1 MSTNHSTCSV
11 CSRDGCSWWL
21 FGSISAIH
29 AIVWEATWEGLGE
42 EEGTAGY
49 IFNEAMR
56 ATLGVIAAEGKKKA
70 QTRGKKGK
78 GKKRSSRNV
87 SDEASSAS
95 PTVPAEQL
103 ALDPSHLEAAAEEAM
118 DTNQDQ
124 ANGND
129 NEFDVYDDAFDEF
142 VMQEEELLLA
152 KFAEYR
158 TIVDKSVGN

>member
-1 MSTNHSTCSV
+1 M
-11 CSRDGCSWWL
+11 G
-21 FGSISAIH
+21 
-29 AIVWEATWEGLGE
+29 EE
-42 EEGTAGY
+42 EEGTARLHLH
-49 IFNEAMR
+49 EAMR

-78 GKKRSSRNV
+78 GKKRSSRNVSESSNV